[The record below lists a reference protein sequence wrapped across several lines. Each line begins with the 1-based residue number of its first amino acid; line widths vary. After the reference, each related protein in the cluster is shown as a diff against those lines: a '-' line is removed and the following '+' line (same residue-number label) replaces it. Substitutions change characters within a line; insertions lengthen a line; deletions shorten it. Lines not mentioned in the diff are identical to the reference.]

1 MIVTCT
7 LNPSLDYYMESKEP
21 IIPGTTM
28 RSDLEY
34 YEAGGKGINVS
45 IVLNNLQVPTR
56 ATGFVGG
63 FTKDFYI
70 KLLEKYSYIQPNFT
84 YIEGHTR
91 VNVKFQDGNMETELN
106 ATGPYVT
113 NNDMENLMLKTNRLD
128 EGDYF
133 VLGGGC
139 QPYLKE
145 YISAMLERLMNDGV
159 RVCLDTNRWVLDDV
173 QQYHPFLVKTRDIY
187 ESQYCGKELSRD
199 ELINKLI
206 EIHENGSRNVICTMN
221 GGREALFVND
231 TGIYFSEMT
240 TNEHA
245 VSMIGTGDA
254 LVGGFLMS
262 SLGSTDQVDAFR
274 FGSCCSEATAY
285 SKGFATREKVLS
297 QYEKSEVTKLK

>member
-1 MIVTCT
+1 MIITCT
-7 LNPSLDYYMESKEP
+7 LNPSLDYYME
-21 IIPGTTM
+21 TTHPLQAGETI

-45 IVLNNLQVPTR
+45 IVLNNLQVPSR

-91 VNVKFQDGNMETELN
+91 INVKFEDGQNETELN
-106 ATGPYVT
+106 AAGPYVT
-113 NNDMENLMLKTNRLD
+113 NSDMENLMLKTNRLD

-139 QPYLKE
+139 QDYLQE
-145 YISAMLERLMNDGV
+145 YITAMLERLMNDGV
-159 RVCLDTNRWVLDDV
+159 KVCLDTNRRVLDAV
-173 QQYHPFLVKTRDIY
+173 QQFHPFLVKTRDVY
-187 ESQYCGKELSRD
+187 ENRHAGKVLSRE
-199 ELINKLI
+199 ELIDAMI
-206 EIHENGSRNVICTMN
+206 AIHKEGTENVLCTAN
-221 GGREALFVND
+221 GGREAFFVSEN
-231 TGIYFSEMT
+231 GVYFSEMT
-240 TNEHA
+240 NHEHA

-262 SLGSTDQVDAFR
+262 SLSSLDTVDAFR

-285 SKGFATREKVLS
+285 SKGFATREKVMKL
-297 QYEKSEVTKLK
+297 YETSEVIKLR

>member
-21 IIPGTTM
+21 ITPGETM

-56 ATGFVGG
+56 ATGFIGG

-70 KLLEKYSYIQPNFT
+70 RLLQRYSYIQPNFT

-91 VNVKFQDGNMETELN
+91 INVKYQDAEMETELN

-113 NNDMENLMLKTNRLD
+113 NSDMENLMSKTNRLD

-139 QPYLKE
+139 QPYLQD

-159 RVCLDTNRWVLDDV
+159 KVCLDTNRFVLDAV
-173 QQYHPFLVKTRDIY
+173 QDHHPFLVKTRDAY
-187 ESQYCGKELSRD
+187 ESQYCGRTLSRE
-199 ELINKLI
+199 ELIDRLS
-206 EIHENGSRNVICTMN
+206 EIHDRGTQNVLCTMA
-221 GGREALFVND
+221 GGREALYVND
-231 TGIYFSEMT
+231 SGIYFTKMSK
-240 TNEHA
+240 NEHA

-254 LVGGFLMS
+254 LVGGFLMT
-262 SLGSTDQVDAFR
+262 SLGSTDLVDAFR

-297 QYEKSEVTKLK
+297 EYETCEVTKLK